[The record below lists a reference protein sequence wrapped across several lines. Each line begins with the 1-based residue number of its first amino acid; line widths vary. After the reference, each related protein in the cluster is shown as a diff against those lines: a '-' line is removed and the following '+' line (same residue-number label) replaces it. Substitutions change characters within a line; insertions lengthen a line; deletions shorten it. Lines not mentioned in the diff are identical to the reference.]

1 MNKYVWFLLVSLF
14 LILATITA
22 DSILL
27 STSADVVSSI
37 EVTTEAPGLLEV
49 LDAVWQ
55 YIGVFFNILL
65 FRVEGFPIMLNLLI
79 FWPLTLANLL
89 LIVSIVRG
97 VS

>member
-49 LDAVWQ
+49 LDAVWR